1 MSLYSGDTYQCA
13 DAGGGFPVKTIAPKV
28 QRAPEHVEL
37 EPELIE
43 ADAKIS
49 MWIWVAVA
57 IVVVFGVLFAPFQL
71 F

>member
-1 MSLYSGDTYQCA
+1 M
-13 DAGGGFPVKTIAPKV
+13 KTIAPKV

>member
-1 MSLYSGDTYQCA
+1 M
-13 DAGGGFPVKTIAPKV
+13 KTIAPKV
-28 QRAPEHVEL
+28 QRAPDGVDL

-49 MWIWVAVA
+49 SWIWLAVA
-57 IVVVFGVLFAPFQL
+57 ILIVFGVFFAPFQL

>member
-1 MSLYSGDTYQCA
+1 M
-13 DAGGGFPVKTIAPKV
+13 KTIAPKV
-28 QRAPEHVEL
+28 QRVPEGVDL

-49 MWIWVAVA
+49 GWIWVAVA
-57 IVVVFGVLFAPFQL
+57 VLIVCSVAFAPFEL